1 MAIVSAV
8 AGLQN
13 RSLEKKSV
21 IVSEVEKNVW
31 PTITGVQVFS
41 IDGSSRGSPA
51 HGKQQ
56 AYWEDTAYS
65 IILWLWMILCLR
77 GGWHDFK
84 TLNEHLLSDT
94 MCDAQA

>member
-1 MAIVSAV
+1 MEGFLLLVFKGGTVAEVNLSGLLARCLTVQV

-56 AYWEDTAYS
+56 AYWEDTTYS
-65 IILWLWMILCLR
+65 IMLWL
-77 GGWHDFK
+77 
-84 TLNEHLLSDT
+84 
-94 MCDAQA
+94 

>member
-1 MAIVSAV
+1 MDKFVLNGNCFCSGWFAK
-8 AGLQN
+8 Q
-13 RSLEKKSV
+13 KSRKQTV
-21 IVSEVEKNVW
+21 IVSEVENVW

-65 IILWLWMILCLR
+65 IILWL
-77 GGWHDFK
+77 
-84 TLNEHLLSDT
+84 
-94 MCDAQA
+94 